1 VDVLKQL
8 LANRSADKD
17 QLLAGMFYLAEAY
30 EAAGNA
36 EGAYKIY
43 KRVVGQE
50 SDFGDGA
57 ARNKLAAL
65 ESQLGI
71 N

>member
-1 VDVLKQL
+1 
-8 LANRSADKD
+8 
-17 QLLAGMFYLAEAY
+17 MFHLAESY
-30 EAAGNA
+30 EAGGNA

-43 KRVVGQE
+43 KRVVAQRSG
-50 SDFGDGA
+50 FRGGD